1 MVDGRFSVIYGGALS
16 LVSDIGPTEEMVGLS
31 RTNLM
36 AFVKTTM
43 PSYKIGWVHREIC
56 GRLMEF
62 LVKVERRES
71 PRLILTM
78 PPRHGK
84 SQLVSKHF
92 PSWCF
97 GVDPDISF
105 ISCSYGD
112 DLSKRVNKDVQR
124 IMDNP
129 VYKRIFP
136 QTCLSTKRNA
146 GGYNMAMRTMDLLE
160 IPGYDGSFRS
170 TGVGGGITGMGCDI
184 LCIDDPFKDRKSADS
199 PTIRESVWDWYTSTA
214 YTRLSP
220 GGGVLVTVTRWHE
233 DDLVGRLLEAMKQ
246 EGGDRWTIINYP
258 AIAEHDEPHRKKG
271 EPLHA
276 ERYPLEMLLR
286 IKSNI
291 GSYDWGSL
299 YQQHPTPRGG
309 GVFKRKWIRHW
320 TTMPKVFDRVIQ
332 SWDFTFKDTANSDNV
347 SGQVWGQVGAN
358 FYLLD
363 NDTARMDFVSQVR
376 AMQRMSSKWPDALKK
391 VVEDKAN
398 GPAII
403 SALGSRIPGIVPYNP
418 RGSKTARAYS
428 VSPLFEAGNVFLPP
442 MDEEHPWVKR
452 YVDEL
457 LAFPNAEH
465 DDQVDSTTQAL
476 DTLVSRDGGGVLD
489 FV

>member
-146 GGYNMAMRTMDLLE
+146 GGYNMAMRTMDLFE

-199 PTIRESVWDWYTSTA
+199 PTVRETVWDWYTSTA

-233 DDLVGRLLEAMKQ
+233 NDLVGRLLDAMKQ

-271 EPLHA
+271 EPLHE

-376 AMQRMSSKWPDALKK
+376 AMQRMSSKWPDALEK

>member
-1 MVDGRFSVIYGGALS
+1 MATD
-16 LVSDIGPTEEMVGLS
+16 EMIQLS
-31 RTNLM
+31 RTNLL

-56 GRLMEF
+56 GRLMDF
-62 LVKVERRES
+62 LVKVERGES
-71 PRLILTM
+71 PRLILTL

-92 PSWCF
+92 PSFGF
-97 GVDPDISF
+97 GVDPDLSF

-124 IMDNP
+124 IMDSP
-129 VYKRIFP
+129 IYHKIFP
-136 QTCLSTKRNA
+136 KTSLSKKRNA
-146 GGYNMAMRTMDLLE
+146 GGYNMAMRTTSLFE
-160 IPGYDGSFRS
+160 IPGYNGSFRS

-233 DDLVGRLLEAMKQ
+233 NDLVGRLFDAMKQ
-246 EGGDRWTIINYP
+246 EGGDRWEIINYP

-271 EPLHA
+271 EALHP

-286 IKSNI
+286 IKNNI

-320 TTMPKVFDRVIQ
+320 TTIPKVFDRVIQ
-332 SWDFTFKDTANSDNV
+332 SWDFTFKDTENSDNV

-376 AMQRMSSKWPDALKK
+376 AMQRMSSKWPDALEK

-452 YVDEL
+452 YIDEL

-476 DTLVSRDGGGVLD
+476 DTLVTRDGGGVLD

>member
-1 MVDGRFSVIYGGALS
+1 MIQ
-16 LVSDIGPTEEMVGLS
+16 LS
-31 RTNLM
+31 RTNLL

-56 GRLMEF
+56 GRLMDF
-62 LVKVERRES
+62 LVKVERGES
-71 PRLILTM
+71 PRLILTL

-92 PSWCF
+92 PSFGF
-97 GVDPDISF
+97 GVDPDLSF

-124 IMDNP
+124 IMDSP
-129 VYKRIFP
+129 IYHKIFP
-136 QTCLSTKRNA
+136 NTSLSKKRNA
-146 GGYNMAMRTMDLLE
+146 GGYNMAMRTTSLFE
-160 IPGYDGSFRS
+160 IPGHNGSFRS

-233 DDLVGRLLEAMKQ
+233 NDLVGRLLEAMKQ
-246 EGGDRWTIINYP
+246 EGGDRWEIINYP

-271 EPLHA
+271 EALHSD
-276 ERYPLEMLLR
+276 RYPLEMLLR

-332 SWDFTFKDTANSDNV
+332 SWDFTFKDSANSDNV
-347 SGQVWGQVGAN
+347 SGQVWGQVGSN

-376 AMQRMSSKWPDALKK
+376 AMQRMTSKWPEAIEK

-403 SALGSRIPGIVPYNP
+403 SALSSRIPGIIPYNP

-428 VSPLFEAGNVFLPP
+428 ISPLFEAGNVYLPP
-442 MDEEHPWVKR
+442 IDEEHPWVKK
-452 YVDEL
+452 YIDEL

-476 DTLVSRDGGGVLD
+476 DSLVTHEGGGVLD
-489 FV
+489 FL

>member
-1 MVDGRFSVIYGGALS
+1 MATR
-16 LVSDIGPTEEMVGLS
+16 EMIQLS

-43 PSYKIGWVHREIC
+43 PSYCIGWVHREIC
-56 GRLMEF
+56 ARLMQF
-62 LVKVERRES
+62 FVKVEQKKS

-92 PSWCF
+92 PSWVF

-124 IMDNP
+124 IMENP
-129 VYKRIFP
+129 VYGKIFP
-136 QTCLSTKRNA
+136 KVRLSRKRNA
-146 GGYNMAMRTMDLLE
+146 GGYDTAMRTMDLFE
-160 IPGYDGSFRS
+160 IPGFQGSFRS

-199 PTIRESVWDWYTSTA
+199 PTIRQSVWDWYTSTA

-233 DDLVGRLLEAMKQ
+233 NDLVGRLLDAMTQ

-258 AIAEHDEPHRKKG
+258 AIAEHEEPHRKKG
-271 EPLHA
+271 EALHPQ
-276 ERYPLEMLLR
+276 RSPLEMLHKIR
-286 IKSNI
+286 SNI
-291 GSYDWGSL
+291 GSYDWGAL

-320 TTMPKVFDRVIQ
+320 STRPRVFDRSIQ
-332 SWDFTFKDTANSDNV
+332 SWDFTFKDAANSDNV
-347 SGQVWGQVGAN
+347 SGQVWARVGAD

-363 NDTARMDFVSQVR
+363 NDTDKMDFVAQVR
-376 AMQRMSSKWPDALKK
+376 AMQRMESKWPEAIEK

-403 SALGSRIPGIVPYNP
+403 SALGSRIPGIIPYNP
-418 RGSKTARAYS
+418 SGSKTARAYAI
-428 VSPLFEAGNVFLPP
+428 SPLFEAGNVYLPP
-442 MDEEHPWVKR
+442 MDEEHPWVKAFI
-452 YVDEL
+452 DEL
-457 LAFPNAEH
+457 LAFPNGAH
-465 DDQVDSTTQAL
+465 DDQVDAMTQAL
-476 DTLVSRDGGGVLD
+476 DTLATPNGGSVLD
-489 FV
+489 LL